1 MQRFFICPSSHVSNT
16 EVSDQK
22 PESSNLGSNLS
33 MSSESKYL
41 RVFLLLVSF
50 LISFSGL
57 TILLHQ
63 VLALSP
69 PSNLLPILTI
79 SCKVKVSC
87 GANKALM
94 PLFVWPIV
102 CRYHLLSTSVLLS
115 PNLLLVTAMSYLPR
129 VLFFFREGLC

>member
-1 MQRFFICPSSHVSNT
+1 MSNT

-63 VLALSP
+63 ALSP
-69 PSNLLPILTI
+69 PCNLLPVLTI

-129 VLFFFREGLC
+129 VLFFLREGLC

>member
-1 MQRFFICPSSHVSNT
+1 MSNT

-63 VLALSP
+63 ALSP
-69 PSNLLPILTI
+69 PCNLLPVLTI

-115 PNLLLVTAMSYLPR
+115 PNLLLVTAMSYLSR
-129 VLFFFREGLC
+129 VLFFLREGLC